1 MERWVNVIRRYAE
14 SITFVSLGDMTAG
27 DLVELPADCMVVDG
41 RAKDL
46 TGIGMLV
53 AQAGSRLLPSLTLY
67 DERWHDRDIALCR
80 ELISGTTLYP
90 YAEDD
95 FEHILEDFL
104 RKTPAHDHTK
114 EWQQQPWLRRPR
126 TVTIDQIDAARRG
139 YGRAHW

>member
-41 RAKDL
+41 RAADL
-46 TGIGMLV
+46 TGIGMLTT
-53 AQAGSRLLPSLTLY
+53 QASARLLPV
-67 DERWHDRDIALCR
+67 
-80 ELISGTTLYP
+80 LILHGQHWQMDDLHWARTNNATTVCP

-104 RKTPAHDHTK
+104 RRTEPTNHK
-114 EWQQQPWLRRPR
+114 EEWEQQPWLRRPR
-126 TVTIDQIDAARRG
+126 TVTVDQVEAARRG
-139 YGRAHW
+139 HGRAHW